1 MLTRLKYR
9 CIFGY
14 QYLVDGSRFS
24 GLFALDTITERRAN
38 QVRQQLM
45 GLNVT
50 AGYDAAHPQMSSL
63 QEAELAGCDVLS
75 TRPDLA
81 ERLTLT

>member
-50 AGYDAAHPQMSSL
+50 A
-63 QEAELAGCDVLS
+63 
-75 TRPDLA
+75 R
-81 ERLTLT
+81 